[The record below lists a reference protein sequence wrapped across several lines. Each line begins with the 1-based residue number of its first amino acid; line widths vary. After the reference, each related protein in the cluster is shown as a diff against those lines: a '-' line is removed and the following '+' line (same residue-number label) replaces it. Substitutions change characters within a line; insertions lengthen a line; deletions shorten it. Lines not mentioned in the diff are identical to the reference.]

1 MDAKFE
7 YKREKY
13 NVSNE
18 KMRSKHKEYAMIFFV
33 SLTAFSFTAT
43 ILILEHT
50 KFWLFL
56 SLLSFAWMFW
66 SSIHAYSI
74 KFHTTRFR
82 GYFLSPRSWI
92 PSLEKDLSGG
102 GKTKT
107 LLLEDKTKNRK
118 IIDFSNLNIR

>member
-1 MDAKFE
+1 MDTKFE

-18 KMRSKHKEYAMIFFV
+18 KMRAKHKEYAMIFFV
-33 SLTAFSFTAT
+33 SLTAFSFTGT
-43 ILILEHT
+43 LLMLEHT
-50 KFWLFL
+50 KFWLLL

-82 GYFLSPRSWI
+82 AYFLSPKSWI
-92 PSLEKDLSGG
+92 PSLENDLSGG

-118 IIDFSNLNIR
+118 IYDFSNLNSR

>member
-18 KMRSKHKEYAMIFFV
+18 RLKSKHKEYAMIFFV
-33 SLTAFSFTAT
+33 SLAAFSFTTT
-43 ILILEHT
+43 ILTMEHT
-50 KFWLFL
+50 KFWLLL

-74 KFHTTRFR
+74 KFQTTRFR
-82 GYFLSPRSWI
+82 DYFLSPKSWI
-92 PSLEKDLSGG
+92 PSYGNDLSGG
-102 GKTKT
+102 GKKKI

-118 IIDFSNLNIR
+118 IYDFSNLTNR